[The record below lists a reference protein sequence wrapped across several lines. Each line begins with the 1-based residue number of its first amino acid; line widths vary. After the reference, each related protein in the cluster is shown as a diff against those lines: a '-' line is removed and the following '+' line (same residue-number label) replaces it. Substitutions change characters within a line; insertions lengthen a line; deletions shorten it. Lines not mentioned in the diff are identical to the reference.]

1 MRTLRALWFAAP
13 ALVTLSW
20 VGCSPGLSTKLESSP
35 AEIQG
40 VWQSDDP
47 RYEGRNL
54 EIHEDAVV
62 FYVGDGDFTAHA
74 IHEIEVSECEAGRA
88 FDVEYR
94 DDIGELTTF
103 SFVYRP
109 DRDVIVFKNQ
119 PHMHW
124 SRVEPTL

>member
-1 MRTLRALWFAAP
+1 MNTLRALCFGAAG
-13 ALVTLSW
+13 LVSLSW
-20 VGCSPGLSTKLESSP
+20 VGCSPGLSTKLETSP
-35 AEIQG
+35 LEIQG

-62 FYVGDGDFTAHA
+62 FYFGDGDFTAHA
-74 IHEIEVSECEAGRA
+74 IHEIEVSKCENGKA

-94 DDIGELTTF
+94 DDTGDLTTF
-103 SFVYRP
+103 SFIHRP
-109 DRDVIVFKNQ
+109 DQDVIVFKNQ
-119 PHMHW
+119 PQMLW